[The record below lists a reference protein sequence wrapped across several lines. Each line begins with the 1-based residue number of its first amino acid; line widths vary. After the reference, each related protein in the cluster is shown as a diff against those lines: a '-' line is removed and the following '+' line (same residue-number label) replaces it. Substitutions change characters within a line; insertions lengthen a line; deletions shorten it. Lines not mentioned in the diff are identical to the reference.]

1 MKIIKDLFTTL
12 TVIALSLAVI
22 ALLPTDS
29 DAAIYDDTLRLHIL
43 ANSDTEEDQRL
54 KLIIRDKLLEK
65 YGEELK
71 ATGGIDEAK
80 NNAVLL
86 LDQMKEDIDVWI
98 AEEGFSYTSAVTV
111 TEEWYDTRE
120 YDSFTLPKGYYS
132 SLRVLLGNAEG
143 KNWWCVM
150 YPPLCLSLATEVAP
164 EDDAVIDYTKEELS
178 LIKGG
183 GYNVKFRLLE
193 IVSDALSRF
202 GKK

>member
-80 NNAVLL
+80 NNAALL

-98 AEEGFSYTSAVTV
+98 AEEGFSYTSTVTV

-150 YPPLCLSLATEVAP
+150 YPPLCLSLATEQAP